1 MSSIR
6 SRRTWFLP
14 ALTLVLALSATP
26 ASQAGVIYQI
36 TVDTSGVSGSSG
48 YVDLQFN
55 PADPSNSPS
64 ATATVSNF
72 TGYTGSLG
80 SPTTDGSVSGSLTS
94 TLTLGNSTALN
105 AYLSSITFGAT
116 LQFLVSL
123 NGPAFSQTAVDGSSF
138 AFSLYN
144 NSNPLQPLN
153 GSSDPTAVL
162 LNLVPTGVSPGVTID
177 VVTGPAFNGGP
188 NAQVTAVPEASTT
201 VMGLLVVAGGAVAAW
216 RRRTRHWDSA

>member
-1 MSSIR
+1 
-6 SRRTWFLP
+6 
-14 ALTLVLALSATP
+14 
-26 ASQAGVIYQI
+26 VIYQI

-144 NSNPLQPLN
+144 NSNPMQPLN
-153 GSSDPTAVL
+153 GTNPTVVL
-162 LNLVPTGVSPGVTID
+162 LELIPNVVSPGVTIGVGTD
-177 VVTGPAFNGGP
+177 SAFSGGP